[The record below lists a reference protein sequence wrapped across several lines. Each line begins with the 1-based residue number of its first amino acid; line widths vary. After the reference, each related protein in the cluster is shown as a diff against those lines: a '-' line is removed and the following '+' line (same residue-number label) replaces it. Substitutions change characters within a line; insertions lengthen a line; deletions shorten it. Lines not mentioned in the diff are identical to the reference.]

1 MSTSASTRLQ
11 AEQKLQRIGLVSDSA
26 LAHLAAEDLLTELL
40 DRVRQVLHTDTAAVL
55 LLEPGGRE
63 LLAVAARGIET
74 EVAQGVRV
82 PVGKGFAGQVVARRE
97 PVQLQRVDSTTVVNR
112 LLWEKGIQTLLGVPL
127 LVGGE
132 PLGVLHVGTLSKR
145 EFTPE
150 DVELLQ
156 LAADR
161 IALAAHAQRS
171 QAERAAAAE
180 LQRSLLPSKLPVVPG
195 LELAARYVPGDQ
207 GAIAGDW
214 YDVFLLPNNWLGV
227 VIGDVVG
234 HGLPAAIVM
243 GRMRSAL
250 RAFALEGGDPAEVLV
265 NLDRKMQHFEPG
277 MMATVLYAVVE
288 PNFERLHVSSAG
300 HLVPVQGRV
309 GEPARLLDVAVDP
322 PIGALRDVRRRVSV
336 VDIPPGSV
344 VCFYT
349 DGLVERRGVPLDEG
363 LDRLCAAVRPVPVTD
378 VCADVMGAM
387 IGEDN
392 PDDDVALLAVRRQDG
407 SEVGPL
413 DLAVPAVP
421 ESLKEVRSAMRR
433 WLNLVGASPD
443 ATSDLLVAVGEATSN
458 AVEHAY
464 GPAGGVVRV
473 QLDRHGSDV
482 IARVCDEGRW
492 RPPRGENRG
501 RGTLLMHRCGDE
513 VRIDHRPQGTEVMI
527 RRTIVDGQ
535 AQ

>member
-1 MSTSASTRLQ
+1 MSTSASARLE
-11 AEQKLQRIGLVSDSA
+11 AEHKLQRIGLVSDSA
-26 LAHLAAEDLLTELL
+26 LAHLATEDLLPELL
-40 DRVRQVLHTDTAAVL
+40 DRVRQVLHSDTAVVL

-63 LLAVAARGIET
+63 LVAVAARGIET
-74 EVAQGVRV
+74 EVSQGVRV
-82 PVGKGFAGQVVARRE
+82 PVGKGFAGQVIARRE

-132 PLGVLHVGTLSKR
+132 ALGVLHVGSLSPR

-161 IALAAHAQRS
+161 IALAAHAQRAK
-171 QAERAAAAE
+171 AERAAAAE
-180 LQRSLLPSKLPVVPG
+180 LQRSLLPTQLPIVPG
-195 LELAARYVPGDQ
+195 LELAARYVPGDE

-214 YDVFLLPNNWLGV
+214 YDVFLLPNGWLGV

-250 RAFALEGGDPAEVLV
+250 RAFALEGGDPAEVLA

-277 MMATVLYAVVE
+277 MMATVLYALVE

-309 GEPARLLDVAVDP
+309 GERGRLLDVAVDP
-322 PIGALRDVRRRVSV
+322 PIGALRDVRRRVTV
-336 VDIPPGSV
+336 TEMPPGSV

-349 DGLVERRGVPLDEG
+349 DGLVERRGIALDDG
-363 LDRLCAAVRPVPVTD
+363 LERLCDAVHPAQPHT
-378 VCADVMGAM
+378 VCADVMAEL
-387 IGEDN
+387 IGEDT
-392 PDDDVALLAVRRQDG
+392 PDDDVALLALRRQDRADL
-407 SEVGPL
+407 GPL
-413 DLAVPAVP
+413 ELTVPAVP

-433 WLNLVGASPD
+433 WLTIVNAGQD
-443 ATSDLLVAVGEATSN
+443 ATADLLVAVGEATSN

-464 GPAGGVVRV
+464 GPAGGVIKVRME
-473 QLDRHGSDV
+473 LRGRDA
-482 IARVCDEGRW
+482 IATVCDEGRW

-513 VRIDHRPQGTEVMI
+513 VRIDHHAHGTEVMI
-527 RRTIVDGQ
+527 RRSIGQ
-535 AQ
+535 AE